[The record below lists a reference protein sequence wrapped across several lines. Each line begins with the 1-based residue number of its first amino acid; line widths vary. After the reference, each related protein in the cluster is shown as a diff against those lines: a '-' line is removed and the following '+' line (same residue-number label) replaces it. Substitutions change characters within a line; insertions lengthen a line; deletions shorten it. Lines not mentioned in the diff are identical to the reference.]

1 MKSTSKKPAS
11 KKPASKKPAG
21 KKPATRKSAVEQAT
35 TRRPRGIQVKE
46 ATDASRNARAERM
59 RTALGRIK
67 AWLRSNDAEDIVDN
81 LAPPTTEQEIAS
93 CAEIVGFAIP
103 DDLRELWLL
112 HGGQNVASRHPFLES
127 HDFLSP
133 ATAASVRND
142 FLSTLPML
150 RDAPDD
156 LVSVTEE
163 ELASDEW
170 LTIGK
175 ISRWDVWVICAPTG
189 RLFGSSPDY
198 PQLYAISDSLL
209 DWLETFAEGAENG
222 EYEVIR
228 GYESYYVSRI
238 L

>member
-1 MKSTSKKPAS
+1 M
-11 KKPASKKPAG
+11 
-21 KKPATRKSAVEQAT
+21 KPATMKPATMKPATMKPAVKQAS
-35 TRRPRGIQVKE
+35 TRRSREMQVTE
-46 ATDASRNARAERM
+46 TTDASRSARAERM

-67 AWLRSNDAEDIVDN
+67 AWLRSNNAEGIVDN
-81 LAPPTTEQEIAS
+81 LAPPTSVEEIAA
-93 CAEIVGFAIP
+93 CAKVLGLAIP

-112 HGGQNVASRHPFLES
+112 HGGQNVEKTHPFLGS
-127 HDFLSP
+127 HDLLSP
-133 ATAASVRND
+133 ATAASVSHD

-156 LVSVTEE
+156 LVEVTEE

-175 ISRWDVWVICAPTG
+175 SGRWDVWVICAATG

-198 PQLYAISDSLL
+198 PQLYAISGSLL

-228 GYESYYVSRI
+228 LGESCFVSPI

>member
-1 MKSTSKKPAS
+1 M
-11 KKPASKKPAG
+11 
-21 KKPATRKSAVEQAT
+21 
-35 TRRPRGIQVKE
+35 QVTE
-46 ATDASRNARAERM
+46 TTDASQNARAERM

-67 AWLRSNDAEDIVDN
+67 AWLRSNKAEDIVAN
-81 LAPPTTEQEIAS
+81 LAPPTCDEEIAS
-93 CAEIVGFAIP
+93 CAKVLGFAIP

-112 HGGQNVASRHPFLES
+112 HGGQNVEKTHPFLES
-127 HDFLSP
+127 HDLLGP
-133 ATAASVRND
+133 AMAASVRQD

-156 LVSVTEE
+156 LVEVTEE

-175 ISRWDVWVICAPTG
+175 CGRWDVRVICAPTG

-198 PQLYAISDSLL
+198 PQLYAISGSLL
-209 DWLETFAEGAENG
+209 DWLETFAEGAESG

-228 GYESYYVSRI
+228 LGESCFVSPI

>member
-1 MKSTSKKPAS
+1 MT
-11 KKPASKKPAG
+11 
-21 KKPATRKSAVEQAT
+21 KKPATRKPATKKSA
-35 TRRPRGIQVKE
+35 TRKPREMQVKE
-46 ATDASRNARAERM
+46 TTDASRTARAERM

-67 AWLRSNDAEDIVDN
+67 AWMRSNNAEDIVDN
-81 LAPPTTEQEIAS
+81 LAPPTSDEEIAS
-93 CAEIVGFAIP
+93 CAKALGFAVP

-112 HGGQNVASRHPFLES
+112 HGGQNLEKTHPFLNS
-127 HDFLSP
+127 HDLLSP
-133 ATAASVRND
+133 ARAASVRHD
-142 FLSTLPML
+142 FLSTLPTL

-156 LVSVTEE
+156 LVEVTEE

-175 ISRWDVWVICAPTG
+175 IGRWDVWVICALTG

-198 PQLYAISDSLL
+198 PQLYAISGSLL

-222 EYEVIR
+222 EYEVTR
-228 GYESYYVSRI
+228 LGKSCFVSPI